1 MYREYSAGIP
11 LDSRPVFPPDVC
23 RCLVN
28 TTRKGVVLLN
38 NDLISGATKRYS
50 VQAIL
55 QFGVRARALMHPFT
69 KSSDL
74 LSHARISMGKY
85 LTSGPRGRE
94 GRKAPPSRSSHKS
107 GVSLSLRL
115 ARVGY
120 FPSFT
125 RGGLACSQAGVQEA
139 GKGRCVSRVSPNLTS
154 IKAHTQL
161 WERSPEVPLD
171 PDRWFTGK
179 PSGGGAPAS
188 IG

>member
-1 MYREYSAGIP
+1 MYREHSAGTP
-11 LDSRPVFPPDVC
+11 LESRPVFPPDVC

-85 LTSGPRGRE
+85 LTSGPRGRKGPE
-94 GRKAPPSRSSHKS
+94 GPSLE
-107 GVSLSLRL
+107 VL
-115 ARVGY
+115 A
-120 FPSFT
+120 
-125 RGGLACSQAGVQEA
+125 QI
-139 GKGRCVSRVSPNLTS
+139 GR
-154 IKAHTQL
+154 
-161 WERSPEVPLD
+161 
-171 PDRWFTGK
+171 
-179 PSGGGAPAS
+179 
-188 IG
+188 